1 MYRKTAK
8 TTTKNGLS
16 ENIDYYDKT
25 DKRRTTETTADC
37 QKKIQEKLT
46 KYTGQQI
53 TTCYNKKN

>member
-8 TTTKNGLS
+8 TTTKNGLL

-37 QKKIQEKLT
+37 QKKNPRKINEVYRSTNNHML
-46 KYTGQQI
+46 
-53 TTCYNKKN
+53 